1 MDPYYKKF
9 FIKPYSYMYNVFI
22 NKNAFVEIKIGFRL
36 KISKLFVYHVFLR
49 FLYMSKTLFLHAYLP
64 FLSSAEWFILTLIS
78 LCLKN
83 KCLNGRF
90 TSIVRSL
97 VVVVR
102 WYWFVMYR
110 YKQSGCDLIN
120 TLIRYLFSCFENIY
134 SPVWKHFKYF

>member
-36 KISKLFVYHVFLR
+36 KISKLFVYHVSYDFYICPKR
-49 FLYMSKTLFLHAYLP
+49 CSYMLIYPSLVMLND
-64 FLSSAEWFILTLIS
+64 LSLTLIS

-83 KCLNGRF
+83 KCLNGIF

-120 TLIRYLFSCFENIY
+120 TQIRYLFSCFENIY
-134 SPVWKHFKYF
+134 SPV